1 VFFHLRDDDPER
13 YAELERLV
21 VDAAA
26 ARGLALERGGS
37 FGFRSH
43 RCEAIALDGAV
54 RNGVFKVALGA
65 RAGPSLR
72 GIIAL
77 MAEIAT
83 FPTVRAA
90 RAVLR

>member
-1 VFFHLRDDDPER
+1 MFFHLRDDDPER